1 MNEQEFNSFFDG
13 ELKDSDLDAETLNEV
28 KLYSEAVRILK
39 ARFEYTPSHVS
50 EVRVLAKLSKK
61 RRIFRQ
67 VVITASAVAI
77 ALFTVIALWPEKPS
91 TPPQSERAA
100 VTDVFDYLNT
110 VRLVGD
116 GF

>member
-39 ARFEYTPSHVS
+39 ARFEYTPSPVS
-50 EVRVLAKLSKK
+50 EARVLAKLS
-61 RRIFRQ
+61 
-67 VVITASAVAI
+67 S
-77 ALFTVIALWPEKPS
+77 
-91 TPPQSERAA
+91 PPQSERAA